1 MKDINVRKYQNS
13 LIRYINSTYI
23 FFSLSLLVTSISSLF
38 VFLSIYL
45 SLFLYQFII
54 YLSLLFVYIY
64 LSFINLS
71 ISFYLFLCISLS
83 HSLINVYL
91 SIYNPLALVL
101 YIPRFLPN
109 LPMVPNVLPPAGAD
123 WAESGGAR
131 RDWLGRLRSGPL
143 PPPPPPPFPRP

>member
-23 FFSLSLLVTSISSLF
+23 FFYISPYNFYLFSLC
-38 VFLSIYL
+38 LSIYL
-45 SLFLYQFII
+45 SLSLSVSLSSI
-54 YLSLLFVYIY
+54 YLYLFVYIY
-64 LSFINLS
+64 FSFINLS
-71 ISFYLFLCISLS
+71 ISLFLFLCISLS